1 MILIGEKINGSI
13 PSMAK
18 AIAEKNE
25 AHIRD
30 LAKKQADAGAAF
42 IDVCAS
48 VPEAEELDTLKWL
61 FDLVQSVTD
70 VPISIDSPSAKI
82 IAQAI
87 PLCKKPGLINSVSM
101 EGDKVDTI
109 FPLISDS
116 KWECVCLLSDD
127 TGIPKSAAD
136 RLRVFGN
143 LMKKAEQYKL
153 SPNRLHIDPLIE
165 MLCTSDDGIAKV
177 TETMQTVKAQYPTIH
192 LTGGASNISFNLPMR
207 KFINR
212 AFIIL
217 AMNAGM
223 DSAIIDPLNKDMMG
237 LIYAAEALLGQDEL
251 CMEYIGAFRE
261 GLFGEGK

>member
-1 MILIGEKINGSI
+1 
-13 PSMAK
+13 MAK

-25 AHIRD
+25 AHIKD
-30 LAKKQADAGAAF
+30 LAKKQADAGAVF

-48 VPEAEELDTLKWL
+48 VPEPVELETLKWL
-61 FDLVQSVTD
+61 FGLVESVTD
-70 VPISIDSPSAKI
+70 TPISIDSPSADS
-82 IAQAI
+82 IAKAI
-87 PLCKKPGLINSVSM
+87 PLVKKPGLINSVSM
-101 EGDKVDTI
+101 EGNKVDTI
-109 FPLISDS
+109 FPLIADS
-116 KWECVCLLSDD
+116 TWECVCLLSDD

-143 LMKKAEQYKL
+143 LMKKAEQYKIQ
-153 SPNRLHIDPLIE
+153 PNRLHIDPLIE
-165 MLCTSDDGIAKV
+165 MLCTSEDGIAKV
-177 TETMQTVKAQYPTIH
+177 TETMLEVKRQYPTIH

-217 AMNAGM
+217 AMSAGM

-251 CMEYIGAFRE
+251 CMEYIGAYRG